1 MSGFK
6 RADRVS
12 EAIKREVS
20 LMLIS
25 GVKDPAIHF
34 VTVTTVDTA
43 EDLRNATI
51 YVSVLGDE
59 KTRQESLEGLQ
70 RAKGFIRKE
79 LGAKLNLRYNPDIHF
94 KLDESLDHSIK
105 IRTILNEIKD
115 KDQEKKKDGE

>member
-1 MSGFK
+1 MSFK

-79 LGAKLNLRYNPDIHF
+79 LGAKLNLRYNPDIQF
-94 KLDESLDHSIK
+94 KLDESLDHSLK
-105 IRTILNEIKD
+105 IRTILNELKSED
-115 KDQEKKKDGE
+115 KPKNEE